1 MLMPTARPVP
11 ACVPTGTGPAW
22 PDYDTE
28 PDDSAARTLDALQTT
43 PESTYTLLEI
53 GECGTEPD
61 EIGQLLMLAAC
72 RKEHGES
79 EVCSDERIA
88 ARVMAL
94 LDEVVANRKGHF
106 WEAVE
111 GWSRQGLL

>member
-22 PDYDTE
+22 PDYDE

-53 GECGTEPD
+53 GEYGAESD
-61 EIGQLLMLAAC
+61 EIGQILMLAAC
-72 RKEHGES
+72 RREHGES
-79 EVCSDERIA
+79 DVCSDGRIA
-88 ARVMAL
+88 ARVMRL
-94 LDEVVANRKGHF
+94 LDEVLANRRGSF
-106 WEAVE
+106 WETVDDY
-111 GWSRQGLL
+111 RRKGLL